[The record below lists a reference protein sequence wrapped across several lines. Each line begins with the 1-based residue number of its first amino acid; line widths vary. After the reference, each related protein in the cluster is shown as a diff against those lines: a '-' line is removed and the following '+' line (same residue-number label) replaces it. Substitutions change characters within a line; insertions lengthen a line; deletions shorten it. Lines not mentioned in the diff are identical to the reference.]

1 MAPVSMACFVNQNR
15 LINIMAHIIWNIQNV
30 TFKRAFFL
38 DFDFIGTIDY
48 ELPRRKEIRM
58 SSSVDIKFR
67 QIICGLKSLNVEPV
81 KPLIKSEPNRL
92 TVIATGAVTGKL
104 PTITGEI

>member
-1 MAPVSMACFVNQNR
+1 MRVFV
-15 LINIMAHIIWNIQNV
+15 
-30 TFKRAFFL
+30 RAFFL

-104 PTITGEI
+104 PTMTGEI